1 MDAVERHVTLPADL
15 EHAWDLLTRPA
26 DLAGWLGAEVDLDPQ
41 PGAAGLVVDDDG
53 TRRRLV
59 VDEVDEGHRLTWHWA
74 VEGDDGLVGP
84 ASRVEITLAPT
95 EEGTRLTVV
104 ERPLE
109 PASAHASASASASA
123 SGAWSHRLLHLEALL
138 LVAAA
143 VRG

>member
-15 EHAWDLLTRPA
+15 EGAWELLTRP
-26 DLAGWLGAEVDLDPQ
+26 DDQAGWLGAEVDLRPR
-41 PGAAGLVVDDDG
+41 PGAAGSVVDHDG

-59 VDEVDEGHRLTWHWA
+59 VDEVDAGRRLTWHWA
-74 VEGDDGLVGP
+74 VEGDDGVVGP
-84 ASRVEITLAPT
+84 ASQVEITLVPV

-109 PASAHASASASASA
+109 PAARAGVQASAGA
-123 SGAWSHRLLHLEALL
+123 AWSHRLLHLEALL